1 MEYILRVGLGVERS
15 SFLTDVSEKLEFTDS
30 VKNSNI
36 YCQYIVYTTYN
47 VDFEYYQGKRS
58 SRG

>member
-36 YCQYIVYTTYN
+36 YCQYIVYTTYT
-47 VDFEYYQGKRS
+47 VDFDDL
-58 SRG
+58 